1 MGYNW
6 QQLIMKKLM
15 YGLSIVLLFT
25 GMTFMSSCK
34 PEKKI
39 SGKWKVVYSKQDG
52 FTDEYNIGEIWTF
65 KENGKFLGAF
75 FEDETIE
82 CDYSFDGKTL
92 TFFGGDLKYDINIGE
107 TINKS
112 YNYTVSL
119 DVDELSKKKMS
130 LSGKVTEKYYDY
142 NIFEDFID
150 TWSVIYELE
159 KIK

>member
-39 SGKWKVVYSKQDG
+39 TGKWEVVYSKQDG

-65 KENGKFLGAF
+65 KENGKFLGALG
-75 FEDETIE
+75 EDETIE

-92 TFFGGDLKYDINIGE
+92 TFFGGDLKYDLA
-107 TINKS
+107 S
-112 YNYTVSL
+112 YKGNCTVSL

-130 LSGKVTEKYYDY
+130 LSGKVTDKYYSY
-142 NIFEDFID
+142 ITFEDFID